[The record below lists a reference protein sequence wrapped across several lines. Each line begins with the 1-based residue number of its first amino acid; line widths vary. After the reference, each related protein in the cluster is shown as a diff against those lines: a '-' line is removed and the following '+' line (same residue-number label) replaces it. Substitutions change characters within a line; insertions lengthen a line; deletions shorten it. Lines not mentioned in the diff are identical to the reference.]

1 MTVGRWYFYDLATG
15 LLTGRTLTGP
25 DELLAQNTPAGCG
38 VLPVGAGEVL
48 DVRSRRVNTASGVL
62 EPWQPPKPEADEL
75 RDWAWDAKAERWL
88 AMPTLAARKAELRE
102 PLLQQLADEDA
113 RVVRPMLEVVAA
125 LAAGAAP
132 PAEARAVLEAITAR
146 KEALRTA
153 LQAVDLADSAALL
166 EAAAQRPTAQ
176 D

>member
-38 VLPVGAGEVL
+38 ALPVGAGEVL

-62 EPWQPPKPEADEL
+62 EPWQPPKPQADEL

-88 AMPTLAARKAELRE
+88 AVPTLAARKAELRT

-113 RVVRPMLEVVAA
+113 RVVRPMVEMVAA
-125 LAAGAAP
+125 LAAGGTP

-146 KEALRTA
+146 KDALRGA
-153 LQAVDLADSAALL
+153 LQAIEQADSAPLL
-166 EAAAQRPTAQ
+166 EAAATRRQGP